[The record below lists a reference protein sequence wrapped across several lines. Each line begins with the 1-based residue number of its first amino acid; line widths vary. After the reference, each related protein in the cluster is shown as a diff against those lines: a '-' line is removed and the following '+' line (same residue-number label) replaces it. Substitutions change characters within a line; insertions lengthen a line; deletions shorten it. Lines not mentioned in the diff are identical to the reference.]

1 VKKLKQA
8 GGNWVSGDRFW
19 NRENDV
25 ELFMK
30 QIEEGAHLLL
40 VAQRRMGKTSLMQEA
55 ARRLGGRFTC
65 LFVDVQKA
73 ASPSDAIVE
82 LSKAIYPH
90 KKVWKKAVSVF
101 GNVAQELADRIEKV
115 NIGQIGVKLR
125 AGLTEGN
132 WVAKGDELLAILAD
146 VTPAVVLLLDEVP
159 VLVNRMLKNDEF
171 TITAERRRAVDRF
184 MSWVRDNTIRHR
196 GKLRIVVSGSIGFE
210 PVLRQAG
217 LSATLNTFQ
226 PFELKPWDDATAVGC
241 IEALAA
247 EYGVIFDEGIPA
259 EMVRRLG
266 CNVPHHVQ
274 MFFTH
279 VWDACK
285 RANRMT
291 VTSEDAA
298 KVYGNEML
306 GVRGH
311 AELTHYEER
320 LKMVLGSETLPLAL
334 DMVTEAAV
342 TGCLGRAAIADLRN
356 EYAFEGRKT
365 AEVQEEI
372 LRVLE
377 HDGYLEGADDGY
389 VFVSRLLR
397 DWWRKRY
404 GNLFIPVAQR
414 KA

>member
-1 VKKLKQA
+1 MKSYQEIESEWKHLGRSPIEDIRVPRVQLRWRVEKEGYEVSEGIGRWRLK
-8 GGNWVSGDRFW
+8 N
-19 NRENDV
+19 
-25 ELFMK
+25 L
-30 QIEEGAHLLL
+30 
-40 VAQRRMGKTSLMQEA
+40 T
-55 ARRLGGRFTC
+55 
-65 LFVDVQKA
+65 
-73 ASPSDAIVE
+73 
-82 LSKAIYPH
+82 LSK
-90 KKVWKKAVSVF
+90 
-101 GNVAQELADRIEKV
+101 
-115 NIGQIGVKLR
+115 
-125 AGLTEGN
+125 
-132 WVAKGDELLAILAD
+132 
-146 VTPAVVLLLDEVP
+146 
-159 VLVNRMLKNDEF
+159 
-171 TITAERRRAVDRF
+171 
-184 MSWVRDNTIRHR
+184 R
-196 GKLRIVVSGSIGFE
+196 G
-210 PVLRQAG
+210 
-217 LSATLNTFQ
+217 T
-226 PFELKPWDDATAVGC
+226 
-241 IEALAA
+241 
-247 EYGVIFDEGIPA
+247 IPA

>member
-1 VKKLKQA
+1 MKKLKQA

-146 VTPAVVLLLDEVP
+146 VTPAVVLL
-159 VLVNRMLKNDEF
+159 
-171 TITAERRRAVDRF
+171 
-184 MSWVRDNTIRHR
+184 
-196 GKLRIVVSGSIGFE
+196 
-210 PVLRQAG
+210 
-217 LSATLNTFQ
+217 
-226 PFELKPWDDATAVGC
+226 
-241 IEALAA
+241 
-247 EYGVIFDEGIPA
+247 
-259 EMVRRLG
+259 
-266 CNVPHHVQ
+266 
-274 MFFTH
+274 
-279 VWDACK
+279 
-285 RANRMT
+285 
-291 VTSEDAA
+291 
-298 KVYGNEML
+298 
-306 GVRGH
+306 
-311 AELTHYEER
+311 
-320 LKMVLGSETLPLAL
+320 
-334 DMVTEAAV
+334 
-342 TGCLGRAAIADLRN
+342 
-356 EYAFEGRKT
+356 
-365 AEVQEEI
+365 
-372 LRVLE
+372 
-377 HDGYLEGADDGY
+377 
-389 VFVSRLLR
+389 
-397 DWWRKRY
+397 
-404 GNLFIPVAQR
+404 
-414 KA
+414 